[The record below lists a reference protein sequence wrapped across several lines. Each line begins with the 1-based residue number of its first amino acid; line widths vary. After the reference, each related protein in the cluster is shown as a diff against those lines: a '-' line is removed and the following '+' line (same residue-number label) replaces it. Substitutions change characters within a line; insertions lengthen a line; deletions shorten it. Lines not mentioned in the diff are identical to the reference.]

1 MLEPSAVETVRT
13 AVETHPNVWLAVGVA
28 VGPVATAALIGWV
41 AIRFALPA
49 VREELAAS
57 RLHMSE
63 ALAKRGV
70 EAADDIK
77 ASRELARV
85 QHEALVDKIEGKI
98 DRVDERARISE
109 TLLRSIAAKVG
120 VVTQQIAPG
129 DLEAVGAL
137 ENDAQA
143 LARGVRQGR
152 LEQQHAHAVGGPA
165 ADPAAQLVQLRQA
178 ERVGAGHEQRV
189 GARDVEAALDD
200 GRRAEHVVLALHE
213 VEHRLLQ
220 RDLAHL
226 PVRHTEPRG
235 GEQLGEPRG
244 PLVDRHASIRVRQH
258 PFPIQ
263 FPATIATRTPIQL
276 TLHPIWPSRKQ
287 IT

>member
-1 MLEPSAVETVRT
+1 MLDTVETVRA
-13 AVETHPNVWLAVGVA
+13 AVETHPNIWLAVGVA

-120 VVTQQIAPG
+120 VVALVLLLSFG
-129 DLEAVGAL
+129 VGFGGGAVV
-137 ENDAQA
+137 
-143 LARGVRQGR
+143 ARLQRPAIVPTTNKGECSEVKCS
-152 LEQQHAHAVGGPA
+152 EEEYCCAHEKCC
-165 ADPAAQLVQLRQA
+165 QSS
-178 ERVGAGHEQRV
+178 
-189 GARDVEAALDD
+189 
-200 GRRAEHVVLALHE
+200 RRAVDAVE
-213 VEHRLLQ
+213 VAKKPLSSLSQERYATVATRPCDSPR
-220 RDLAHL
+220 RDLCL
-226 PVRHTEPRG
+226 G
-235 GEQLGEPRG
+235 GR
-244 PLVDRHASIRVRQH
+244 
-258 PFPIQ
+258 
-263 FPATIATRTPIQL
+263 
-276 TLHPIWPSRKQ
+276 
-287 IT
+287 